1 MNLSVHPL
9 NITRS
14 PALVGGGGKSSGFNK
29 LRSVE
34 VLSILGQLSSI
45 SAVALLKVAVVFLVI
60 FHVRNVF
67 LKLQAFNKLL
77 Q

>member
-14 PALVGGGGKSSGFNK
+14 PALVGGGKSSGFNK

-34 VLSILGQLSSI
+34 VLSILGQLRSI
-45 SAVALLKVAVVFLVI
+45 KAVAL
-60 FHVRNVF
+60 
-67 LKLQAFNKLL
+67 
-77 Q
+77 